1 MDIFMNIYDFKV
13 LSIDGNIVSLK
24 NYRDRVLLI
33 VNVASECK
41 FTVQYKDLQELHS
54 KYNKFGLSILAFP
67 SNQFLS
73 QEPKENCD
81 IKEFSKNSFDVEFDM
96 FSKIEV
102 NGKNTNPI
110 YKYIKNEARGV
121 FGSTAIKWNFTKF
134 LIDKDGKVL
143 ERYSPSTNPKDIE
156 EKIKILLGI

>member
-13 LSIDGNIVSLK
+13 LSIDGDMISIESYK
-24 NYRDRVLLI
+24 DRVLLI
-33 VNVASECK
+33 VNVASECE
-41 FTVQYKDLQELHS
+41 FTKQYKDLQELHS

-73 QEPKENCD
+73 QEPKDNCD
-81 IKEFSKNSFDVEFDM
+81 IKEFSKSSFGVEFDM

-102 NGKNTNPI
+102 NGKGANPL
-110 YKYIKNEARGV
+110 YKYLQKEARG
-121 FGSTAIKWNFTKF
+121 FLGSTTIKWNFTKF
-134 LIDKDGKVL
+134 LINKDGKVL
-143 ERYSPSTNPKDIE
+143 DRYSPSTNPKDLE